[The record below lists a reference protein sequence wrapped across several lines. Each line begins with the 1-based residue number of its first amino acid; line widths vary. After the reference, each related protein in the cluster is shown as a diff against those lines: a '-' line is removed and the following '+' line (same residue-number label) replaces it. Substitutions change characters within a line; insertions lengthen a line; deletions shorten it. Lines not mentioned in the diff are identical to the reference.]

1 MPAMTTI
8 KTLTNFIDN
17 NKSFS
22 APISLLI
29 KADGGDGDLVEA
41 SDIN

>member
-29 KADGGDGDLVEA
+29 KADGDGDLVEA